1 MNVYP
6 VSSYRQRLTFLRE
19 IGPDAVI
26 HFAHGRM
33 VMGQADAAV
42 EWLKERNIPI
52 FSPLSMLETQEEW
65 ESDPMGMFGDSCP
78 RVSSYPNW
86 TARST
91 PTC

>member
-33 VMGQADAAV
+33 VMGCADAAGG
-42 EWLKERNIPI
+42 LKERNILI
-52 FSPLSMLETQEEW
+52 RRSP
-65 ESDPMGMFGDSCP
+65 C
-78 RVSSYPNW
+78 
-86 TARST
+86 
-91 PTC
+91 